1 VPRGALGAPLG
12 AIGGR
17 PGREAARPPRGSQD
31 LRSAEGYSA
40 TSQAI
45 EDLNGPRNVV
55 AGLDLTE

>member
-1 VPRGALGAPLG
+1 VR
-12 AIGGR
+12 GR

-31 LRSAEGYSA
+31 LRSVEGYSA